1 MPKFT
6 MRLVDALTVD
16 PAGGDRF
23 LWETGDGALKGF
35 GIRVK
40 PSGIASFLIQYRNR
54 EGRTRRLTIGRV
66 GTLALEEARDQAR
79 EQLGVVAKGGDP
91 SGERHKIRNAMT
103 VSELCDLYLA
113 EAPFRIKASTL
124 AMDRSRIETHVKP
137 LLGRHSVIALTSDD
151 IERMQLDIAAGKTAT
166 SRRKSGRGGIA
177 RGGSVVAGRTV
188 GMLATILE
196 SARRKKLITS
206 NPAREVR
213 RLPEG
218 RQRRFLNLDEI
229 RALGCALREVEERRT
244 SSVAVAAIRFLLL
257 SGLRRMEALAL
268 PWAWVDG
275 HHQCIRFEDTKSGP
289 QIRPLGAAAMR
300 LLDSLPFREE
310 SPWVFPADQRD
321 RHFVGLPKVL
331 HHVCARAGLDGVT
344 IQVLRHS
351 FAAMAAQLGLSELTI
366 AGLLGHAVP
375 GVMARY
381 AHLPD
386 RTLIAA
392 ADQVAE
398 AIAEALAG
406 GGGGPGHA
414 VSSLHV
420 GD

>member
-1 MPKFT
+1 MSLRIPVGQMPDKAFAVRPGPVCF
-6 MRLVDALTVD
+6 RLVFDLAVAEYLYPRFGGGELVCVVVGVSAFVPEYLHAPFTCAALHFQHLMKLQLFEPRMCEIERD
-16 PAGGDRF
+16 GNDRRSFGG
-23 LWETGDGALKGF
+23 K
-35 GIRVK
+35 
-40 PSGIASFLIQYRNR
+40 
-54 EGRTRRLTIGRV
+54 
-66 GTLALEEARDQAR
+66 
-79 EQLGVVAKGGDP
+79 
-91 SGERHKIRNAMT
+91 HKIRNAMT

-166 SRRKSGRGGIA
+166 SHRNSGRGGIA

-229 RALGCALREVEERRT
+229 RALGWALREVEERRT

-268 PWAWVDG
+268 PWAWVDWR
-275 HHQCIRFEDTKSGP
+275 HQCIRFEDTKSGP

-310 SPWVFPADQRD
+310 SPWFFPADQRD

-331 HHVCARAGLDGVT
+331 DRVCSRVGLDGVT
-344 IQVLRHS
+344 IHVLRHS
-351 FAAMAAQLGLSELTI
+351 FAATA
-366 AGLLGHAVP
+366 
-375 GVMARY
+375 
-381 AHLPD
+381 AHL
-386 RTLIAA
+386 
-392 ADQVAE
+392 
-398 AIAEALAG
+398 G
-406 GGGGPGHA
+406 F
-414 VSSLHV
+414 
-420 GD
+420 